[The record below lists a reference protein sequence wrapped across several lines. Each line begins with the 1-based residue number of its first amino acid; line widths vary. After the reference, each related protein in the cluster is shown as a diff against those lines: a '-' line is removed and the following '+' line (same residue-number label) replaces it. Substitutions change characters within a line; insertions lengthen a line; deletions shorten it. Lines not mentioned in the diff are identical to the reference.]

1 MWQGGVRM
9 NELCVVKYGD
19 REIAYAVEFC
29 RRKTLEISVM
39 PDSAVQ
45 IRAPQGAS
53 LDAIA
58 QKVQKK
64 APWIV
69 EKQDWFAKFPKAPPP
84 KQYLGGETH
93 LYMGRR
99 YRLKI
104 EKGDTCGVKINGGF
118 IRVES
123 NDVSADTVRKLMNVW
138 FRLRA
143 EVHFR
148 KILESYVAKFKIEAP
163 LRLQIRKMKTRWGS
177 LSKGGVLTLNLS
189 LVAAPKEC
197 VEYVVVHE
205 LCHLKYANHSDAF
218 FALLESRLPD
228 WKRRKMK
235 LEEWR

>member
-1 MWQGGVRM
+1 M
-9 NELCVVKYGD
+9 NELGVVKYGD

-29 RRKTLEISVM
+29 CRKTLEISVM

-45 IRAPQGAS
+45 VRAPQGAT
-53 LDAIA
+53 LEAIA

-69 EKQDWFAKFPKAPPP
+69 EKQDWFARFPKGTPP

-93 LYMGRR
+93 SYLGRR

-104 EKGDTCGVKINGGF
+104 EKSDACSVKINGGF

-123 NDVSADTVRKLMNVW
+123 NDVSAEVVRKLMDEW
-138 FRLRA
+138 LRLRA
-143 EVHFR
+143 EVFFR

-163 LRLQIRKMKTRWGS
+163 LRLLIRKMKTRWGS
-177 LSKGGVLTLNLS
+177 LSKGGVLTLNLN

>member
-1 MWQGGVRM
+1 M
-9 NELCVVKYGD
+9 NELGVVKYGD

-29 RRKTLEISVM
+29 CRKTLEISVM

-45 IRAPQGAS
+45 VRAPQGAT
-53 LDAIA
+53 LEAIA

-69 EKQDWFAKFPKAPPP
+69 EKQDWCARFPKVTPP

-93 LYMGRR
+93 SYLGRR

-104 EKGDTCGVKINGGF
+104 EKSDACSVKINGGF

-123 NDVSADTVRKLMNVW
+123 NDVSAEVVRKLMDEW
-138 FRLRA
+138 LRLRA
-143 EVHFR
+143 EVFFR

-163 LRLQIRKMKTRWGS
+163 LRLLIRKMKTRWGS
-177 LSKGGVLTLNLS
+177 LSKGGVLTLNLN

>member
-1 MWQGGVRM
+1 M
-9 NELCVVKYGD
+9 NELSVVKYGD
-19 REIAYAVEFC
+19 REIAYAVEFSC
-29 RRKTLEISVM
+29 RKTLEISVM

-45 IRAPQGAS
+45 VKAPQGVS
-53 LDAIA
+53 FEAIA

-69 EKQDWFAKFPKAPPP
+69 EKQDWFAKFPKAMPPR
-84 KQYLGGETH
+84 QYLGGETH
-93 LYMGRR
+93 SYLGRR

-104 EKGDTCGVKINGGF
+104 EDGDTCSVKINGGF
-118 IRVES
+118 IRVVS
-123 NDVSADTVRKLMNVW
+123 NDVSSDAVRKLMEEW
-138 FRLRA
+138 LRLRA
-143 EVHFR
+143 LVQFR
-148 KILESYVAKFKIEAP
+148 KILELYVAKFKIEAP

-189 LVAAPKEC
+189 LVATPKEC
-197 VEYVVVHE
+197 IEYVVVHE
-205 LCHLKYANHSDAF
+205 LCHLKYANHGDAF